1 MSSPVVHPQSLLNTP
16 ITRREFIRRAAV
28 SAGAFEAAAVAISA
42 QAQQDPLESI
52 ALAYR
57 STDEKMTMGYLSR
70 PRVDAQLPGVVIV
83 HDTAGL
89 DDRIR
94 DVARRIAGEQYMVVA
109 PDFLSRHG
117 GTAHFRGNEGDV
129 AKAVGGV
136 TRENV
141 IADSGGALAYFK
153 STKRLREN
161 RVATIGFGWGA
172 DGALS
177 VAATHPDVR
186 ACVVFHGVPR
196 VDAKSLAKVRAPLL
210 AIFAGEDTAATQ
222 AIPALEEALK
232 KAKIQYAIQVY
243 PAVRTGFDDSTAKD
257 RYNAEAAKDAWA
269 KAIAHLDKWLKE
281 GAATKEASTL
291 KPTP

>member
-1 MSSPVVHPQSLLNTP
+1 MSSPVVHPQALLNTP

-28 SAGAFEAAAVAISA
+28 TAGAFEAAAVAISA

-70 PRVDAQLPGVVIV
+70 PRADAQVPGVVIV

-94 DVARRIAGEQYMVVA
+94 DVARRIATEQYMVVA
-109 PDFLSRHG
+109 PDFLSRQG
-117 GTAHFRGNEGDV
+117 GTAHFRGNAADV
-129 AKAVGGV
+129 AKALGAV
-136 TRENV
+136 TREH
-141 IADSGGALAYFK
+141 IAADSSGAIAYMK
-153 STKRLREN
+153 SAKRLRDN
-161 RVATIGFGWGA
+161 RVASVGFGWGA

-177 VAATHPDVR
+177 AAAGHPDVR

-196 VDAKSLAKVRAPLL
+196 VDAKLLGKLRAPVL

-222 AIPALEEALK
+222 AIPTFEEALK
-232 KAKIQYAIQVY
+232 KAKSQYEIQVY
-243 PAVRTGFDDSTAKD
+243 PGVRTGFDDLTAKD
-257 RYNAEAAKDAWA
+257 RYNAEAAKDAWM
-269 KAIAHLDKWLKE
+269 KALAHLDKWLKE
-281 GAATKEASTL
+281 GAATKEATP